1 MSLLGGLVALV
12 SGALPWSTSGCLV
25 RVAPVLVFLVGATVI
40 AELTDAAGVFDVLTR
55 RAAEVIDEL
64 TYFSVVRR
72 ARQCGLGQRQDVRS
86 GCAQRPRLS
95 GHKRQCSVRRS
106 PR

>member
-1 MSLLGGLVALV
+1 VITAAVVSEPARRAGRAGQRRVAV
-12 SGALPWSTSGCLV
+12 VDGSGCLV

-64 TYFSVVRR
+64 TYSAWYVAPVNAGSDSARTFVRD
-72 ARQCGLGQRQDVRS
+72 AR
-86 GCAQRPRLS
+86 
-95 GHKRQCSVRRS
+95 SVRA
-106 PR
+106 PA